1 MILIIKMICAI
12 SSAAVLTEISLHFF
26 MTQTLKSGL
35 DKKYGNGELLS
46 KKEASLVRNFELRLY
61 FAMFLMLISMV
72 LDYFDSSWELAEPR

>member
-12 SSAAVLTEISLHFF
+12 SSAAVLTGISLHFF

-46 KKEASLVRNFELRLY
+46 KKEASLVRN
-61 FAMFLMLISMV
+61 
-72 LDYFDSSWELAEPR
+72 